1 LLLLFTSLNSA
12 ESPLFSDE
20 EIKKNN

>member
-20 EIKKNN
+20 ESKKND

>member
-20 EIKKNN
+20 ESKKNV